1 MKYFNELRVSG
12 VYMIVLYYVNHKK
25 AEFSFNA
32 KIGDR
37 VFLDINNT

>member
-1 MKYFNELRVSG
+1 
-12 VYMIVLYYVNHKK
+12 MIVLYYVNHKK

-32 KIGDR
+32 KIRRDR